1 MSDGAPLFLPV
12 GFQRFHRSRF
22 IDYQLNRAHSLGWA
36 DAADLHCGAA
46 QLRRRADLPGVF
58 ETIAEE
64 AASHGRHRAAAGSM
78 RIAEFFTAGSDPV
91 KVERRY
97 RRFRELV
104 DLGVPALASA
114 RVEIDYRDGF
124 LPCYRLPGCGRGTVL
139 VHGGFDSLIEEF
151 LGIWQRIAAA
161 GFDVIAFDGP
171 GQGGA
176 RRLAG
181 LPFEHDWER
190 PVAAVLDRFELDR
203 ASLVGMSMGG
213 HWALRAAAYEER
225 IDRVVCWPPVYDWLL
240 RVPAVVRP
248 ATRWMLGRRRFM
260 RWSIR
265 TRARLVPTL
274 ATVVDQALYIMDATD
289 PVAVVD
295 WFLAMNPR
303 QVASERITQDVLV
316 LIGEHDRFQP
326 PQLARAQIAALTNAR
341 SVTTRIFTTAE
352 HADQH
357 CQLGNLSLAVQVL
370 LDWLEG

>member
-1 MSDGAPLFLPV
+1 MSEGAPLFLPV

-58 ETIAEE
+58 ETVAEE
-64 AASHGRHRAAAGSM
+64 AAGHGRHRAAAGSM

-91 KVERRY
+91 KVERY

-352 HADQH
+352 QADQH